1 MLLVRAPCL
10 FRSNRLAY
18 FDAFHLFGYEDAIP
32 IHCNASSI
40 QLYRIIP
47 FLFHSCYRLN
57 NYTVSIN
64 E

>member
-32 IHCNASSI
+32 IHCNASSV

-47 FLFHSCYRLN
+47 LLQG
-57 NYTVSIN
+57 

>member
-18 FDAFHLFGYEDAIP
+18 FDAFHLFGYEDGIP
-32 IHCNASSI
+32 IHCNTSSV

-47 FLFHSCYRLN
+47 FLFLNCYRMN
-57 NYTVSIN
+57 NYIISIN